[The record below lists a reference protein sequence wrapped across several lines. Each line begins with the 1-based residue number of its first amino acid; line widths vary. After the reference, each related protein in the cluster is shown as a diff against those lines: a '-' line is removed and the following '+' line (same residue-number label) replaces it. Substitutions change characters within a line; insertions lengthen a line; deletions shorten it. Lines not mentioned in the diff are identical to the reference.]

1 MEYISI
7 MKRIKLNNTIVLILS
22 VCIILN
28 LTACGE
34 AKVPDT
40 QVSEETED

>member
-22 VCIILN
+22 DCIVIY

-34 AKVPDT
+34 DKLNDT
-40 QVSEETED
+40 QVLEET